1 MRSTIQMLLAYAK
14 AMWSALTVGV
24 RRSRVPGAAV
34 VVWTAADKSATEKRK
49 PRAILTMRQ
58 MRMKGAGT
66 HLVYIWLLFLLY
78 RAPCPLSRS
87 CWFKSH
93 RSTGT
98 LAQGRCALAAIVRAA
113 AAFPNSA
120 SRTAAA
126 ASGCVALSRR
136 LAPNATST
144 AWRDIILAFFG
155 SGELPK
161 SCTDKEREK

>member
-24 RRSRVPGAAV
+24 RRSRVLGAAV

-58 MRMKGAGT
+58 MRIKGAGT
-66 HLVYIWLLFLLY
+66 HSVYIWLLFLLY

-98 LAQGRCALAAIVRAA
+98 LAQRPLR
-113 AAFPNSA
+113 
-120 SRTAAA
+120 
-126 ASGCVALSRR
+126 SRR
-136 LAPNATST
+136 NRPRCRCISEQRLAHRCRSLRLRRTFTPVGPQCHFYGMAGHHPCVLQQRRAS
-144 AWRDIILAFFG
+144 
-155 SGELPK
+155 
-161 SCTDKEREK
+161 EKLH